1 MMEILNMKLTD
12 PCGQPMG
19 NNTELLQ
26 FIERLSKDQELFK
39 RFMTE
44 LVEKYT
50 KMMDQKVAI
59 QDSKIANV
67 TSKVTVAIEYLEH
80 EEGLMIR

>member
-1 MMEILNMKLTD
+1 MMDILNMKLTD

-19 NNTELLQ
+19 NNTELIL
-26 FIERLSKDQELFK
+26 FIEKLSKDQELFK

-67 TSKVTVAIEYLEH
+67 TSKVTVAIEYLED
-80 EEGLMIR
+80 EEGLKIT